1 MEAVMALIVSQLK
14 QVVTPLR
21 HFLPTNTTTAR
32 AIGDGY
38 IDSADEFVRLA
49 QAKELLAL
57 GSARRFKD
65 LRCPICGT
73 FGCEG
78 C

>member
-1 MEAVMALIVSQLK
+1 MSQIVWHVK
-14 QVVTPLR
+14 EGITPLG
-21 HFLPTNTTTAR
+21 HFVPMNATTTH
-32 AIGDGY
+32 AIDDGY
-38 IDSADEFVRLA
+38 IESADEFVRLVEA
-49 QAKELLAL
+49 RELLAPY
-57 GSARRFKD
+57 SARHFKD

>member
-1 MEAVMALIVSQLK
+1 MEAIMTQIVSHFK
-14 QVVTPLR
+14 EVITPLR
-21 HFLPTNTTTAR
+21 HFLPTTTTAQ

-38 IDSADEFVRLA
+38 IESADEFVRLA
-49 QAKELLAL
+49 EAKALLAPY
-57 GSARRFKD
+57 SARRFKD

-73 FGCEG
+73 FRCEG